1 MKRFAL
7 IFIISIALVNC
18 NNTSEKKISQMDRQE
33 PVETINGGEAAQENG
48 FVITPV
54 EHASMVLN
62 WDGTIIYVDPV
73 GGKDVYNNYSEADMI
88 LVTDIHG
95 DHMDIPTLE
104 AIVTYKTVVFA

>member
-1 MKRFAL
+1 
-7 IFIISIALVNC
+7 
-18 NNTSEKKISQMDRQE
+18 
-33 PVETINGGEAAQENG
+33 TINGGEAAQENG

-104 AIVTYKTVVFA
+104 AIVTYKTVVFAPKSVFDKMPESLQNKTNVINN